1 MKKYALMAAIAL
13 TVACKDNE
21 ATPETPAT
29 TNVVEKS
36 FGQELKEKV
45 VKQAVDTAVDEVV
58 DKAAEK
64 AKDKAKD
71 KILESLIP

>member
-1 MKKYALMAAIAL
+1 M

-21 ATPETPAT
+21 ATPETPVT
-29 TNVVEKS
+29 TNVVEMS

-71 KILESLIP
+71 KILES

>member
-1 MKKYALMAAIAL
+1 MKKYALMAAKAL
-13 TVACKDNE
+13 TVACKDKE
-21 ATPETPAT
+21 ATPETGVT